1 MKTTRLTTSW
11 PALPRKTVRTLQAA
25 RLRAY
30 LRDIVLP
37 FHPHYR
43 EVFAQHGLTWHSI
56 RSLDDLAQIPFSS
69 KADLAG
75 GSDQVKKFVITPDQK
90 QLVRRPSTIARALLR
105 GRGRVKRELEEEFR
119 PILMTSTTGRS
130 AESVPFL
137 YTAHDIARLKTA
149 GFRMMALAGARP
161 TDRLFSMFP
170 FAPHLAFWQTH
181 YAATEFGIFLLSSGG
196 GKTIG
201 TDGNIRLLGK
211 IHPDVLIGMPTF
223 IYHVLHEAALD
234 GLRCENLRSL
244 VLGGEKVPPGL
255 RRKLHELAAQLGA
268 PSVNVISTYGFTE
281 AKFAWCEC
289 LFPVEAESAGY
300 HLYPDL
306 GIVEVIDPQTGEVR
320 ADGEPGE
327 IVFTSLD
334 ARGSCVLRYRT
345 GDIVEGGLTYEP
357 CPHCGRT
364 VPRLVGKISRRS
376 DVREMQLDKVKGT
389 IVDFNELEHVLDDME
404 NIGSWQVELR
414 KANDDP
420 HEVDELILHVCPT
433 DGADEAALSREVGRR
448 LFERAELHPNRIEF
462 HTNAEIRR
470 LQGVGEMLKEQKVV
484 DRRSRTTAP
493 ATPHPS

>member
-1 MKTTRLTTSW
+1 M
-11 PALPRKTVRTLQAA
+11 
-25 RLRAY
+25 
-30 LRDIVLP
+30 
-37 FHPHYR
+37 
-43 EVFAQHGLTWHSI
+43 
-56 RSLDDLAQIPFSS
+56 
-69 KADLAG
+69 
-75 GSDQVKKFVITPDQK
+75 KKFVITPDQK

-149 GFRMMALAGARP
+149 GFRMMALAGARS

-181 YAATEFGIFLLSSGG
+181 YACHRIRHFPIEFGRWVKPSAPTATSVSWAKSIRTCSSACRPLSIMSC
-196 GKTIG
+196 TRRRW
-201 TDGNIRLLGK
+201 TAS
-211 IHPDVLIGMPTF
+211 
-223 IYHVLHEAALD
+223 AA
-234 GLRCENLRSL
+234 ENLRSL

-357 CPHCGRT
+357 CPHCGRI
-364 VPRLVGKISRRS
+364 VPRARRKISRRS
-376 DVREMQLDKVKGT
+376 DVRED
-389 IVDFNELEHVLDDME
+389 
-404 NIGSWQVELR
+404 
-414 KANDDP
+414 
-420 HEVDELILHVCPT
+420 
-433 DGADEAALSREVGRR
+433 AA
-448 LFERAELHPNRIEF
+448 
-462 HTNAEIRR
+462 
-470 LQGVGEMLKEQKVV
+470 
-484 DRRSRTTAP
+484 
-493 ATPHPS
+493 